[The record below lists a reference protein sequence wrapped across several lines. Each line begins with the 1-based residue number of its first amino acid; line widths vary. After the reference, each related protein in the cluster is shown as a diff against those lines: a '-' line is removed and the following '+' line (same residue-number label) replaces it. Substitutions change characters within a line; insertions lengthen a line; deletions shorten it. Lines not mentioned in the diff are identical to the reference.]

1 VGVSILLRVGAT
13 VVASVILIDLLTAH
27 DVAEYLRTTID
38 RDAWSGVFSSISQVA
53 ATIVVAST
61 AIPFLITTFSVHE
74 TTRALSRV
82 HARNAASWLATATG
96 CAATASAIYASFGVR
111 HAADAG
117 ALALGLLAVTALLLM
132 SSVLLAWS
140 RLDPYQLA
148 NPALRQLTPRR
159 VERFGLVQRSR
170 AGNLQLISHNLDF
183 RSNDPL
189 GPFHELMR
197 VAWGAQDRVLVMHML
212 ETMLSRA
219 LYFNGAVYRPER
231 FGIFFTQPPT
241 MATPIAR
248 SFRQPDEAILVHAL
262 HYFVRNSLTSANH
275 WGARRTDGP
284 RRVFVLPLLAAHR
297 SLARSDGHVE
307 ARMRLVDAIG
317 HIAARTS
324 HLPAVGGHEPF
335 ALLPLLAANTT
346 TRREL
351 DRLLPTV
358 ALARSLFDLSGDET
372 FSHAVD
378 TSLGPA
384 DRERLDSELQTPERI
399 LKALSASA
407 QHDPWQAAFPLGR
420 RVTHG
425 EEASS

>member
-1 VGVSILLRVGAT
+1 MVVSGLLRAIAT
-13 VVASVILIDLLTAH
+13 VVASTILIDLLTAH
-27 DVAEYLRTTID
+27 HVAEYLRTTID
-38 RDAWSGVFSSISQVA
+38 SDAWSGLFSSISQVA
-53 ATIVVAST
+53 ATIVVASA

-82 HARNAASWLATATG
+82 HARNAASWSATGTG
-96 CAATASAIYASFGVR
+96 CAATASAIYASFGED

-117 ALALGLLAVTALLLM
+117 ELALGLLAVTALLLV

-148 NPALRQLTPRR
+148 KPALRQLTPRR

-170 AGNLQLISHNLDF
+170 VGDLRIVSHNLDF

-219 LYFNGAVYRPER
+219 LYFNGAVYRSER
-231 FGIFFTQPPT
+231 FSDFFTQPLT
-241 MATPIAR
+241 MATPLAR
-248 SFRQPDEAILVHAL
+248 SFRKRDEAILVHAL
-262 HYFVRNSLTSANH
+262 HYFVRNSLTSANR
-275 WGARRTDGP
+275 WGARPTDGP

-297 SLARSDGHVE
+297 SLARSDEHVE
-307 ARMRLVDAIG
+307 TRMRLVDAIA
-317 HIAARTS
+317 HIAGRTS

-335 ALLPLLAANTT
+335 ALLPLLAANITA
-346 TRREL
+346 RREF

-378 TSLGPA
+378 TSLSSA
-384 DRERLDSELQTPERI
+384 DRQRLDSELQIPDRI
-399 LKALSASA
+399 LEALSASA
-407 QHDPWQAAFPLGR
+407 RYDPWQAAFPLGR
-420 RVTHG
+420 RVSQ
-425 EEASS
+425 AQ